1 MFSMPETT
9 EPTAADLAAIEAE
22 WPVIEAELS
31 VLDAE
36 IALITTVRPSAL
48 DWRRLRRAEARLVRA
63 ALDHT
68 SAPAPTRGPR
78 AGSGRG
84 LAA

>member
-9 EPTAADLAAIEAE
+9 EPTTAELAAIEAE

-36 IALITTVRPSAL
+36 IALITTARPSAL
-48 DWRRLRRAEARLVRA
+48 DWRRLRRAEARLIRA
-63 ALDHT
+63 AIDHT
-68 SAPAPTRGPR
+68 TTPAPTRRPR